1 MYMGAKADA
10 DTHKKKK
17 RNTSARKLTQI
28 SKKNEGL
35 NASKLTTE
43 SDTPFYGAYS
53 TLPFLYAVAKA
64 GRKSPEP
71 VKDPLSPQLG

>member
-1 MYMGAKADA
+1 MRQNSQQNQLHPNGAD
-10 DTHKKKK
+10 
-17 RNTSARKLTQI
+17 
-28 SKKNEGL
+28 
-35 NASKLTTE
+35 
-43 SDTPFYGAYS
+43 S